1 MRGDDKKDFATFCYS
16 IFFYLVGKEEIN
28 KIREGEKNDFEDFE
42 KNSRGR
48 RGQEQGKK
56 EKEKKRRQMSE
67 ERSGKP
73 SWLQMWKWGEIWC
86 MPITDSAIINNWPVT
101 DINCLITS
109 VEARISIKQ
118 FNYNLIYYRLIS
130 CVKDILYSIFSRI

>member
-1 MRGDDKKDFATFCYS
+1 MLFD
-16 IFFYLVGKEEIN
+16 IFYLVGKEEIN

-56 EKEKKRRQMSE
+56 EMEKKRRQMSE

-73 SWLQMWKWGEIWC
+73 SWLQM
-86 MPITDSAIINNWPVT
+86 
-101 DINCLITS
+101 
-109 VEARISIKQ
+109 
-118 FNYNLIYYRLIS
+118 
-130 CVKDILYSIFSRI
+130 